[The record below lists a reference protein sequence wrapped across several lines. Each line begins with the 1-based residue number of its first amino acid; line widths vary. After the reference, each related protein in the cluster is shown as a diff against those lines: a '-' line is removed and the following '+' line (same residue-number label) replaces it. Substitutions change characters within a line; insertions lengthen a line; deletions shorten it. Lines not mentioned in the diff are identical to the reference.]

1 MIKKILFVAAV
12 AISAFGAQAQAKIG
26 NVNSQEIFTLMPE
39 VKAAETTLNEVQ
51 TKYQNEYKALQDE
64 FDKKFNEY
72 QALDKET
79 PDAIRQR
86 REGELQ
92 ELQTKIHD
100 FSSVA
105 AQDMQQ
111 QQQRLMAPIQ
121 EKIMTAIKAV
131 GEENGFTYILDVNS
145 GTIVYTGKDAID
157 VTPLVKDKLG
167 LKDAPIA
174 PAK

>member
-92 ELQTKIHD
+92 ELQTKIQN

-111 QQQRLMAPIQ
+111 QQQRLMAP
-121 EKIMTAIKAV
+121 AIKAV

>member
-51 TKYQNEYKALQDE
+51 TKYQNEYKALQD
-64 FDKKFNEY
+64 
-72 QALDKET
+72 KET

-92 ELQTKIHD
+92 ELQTKIQN